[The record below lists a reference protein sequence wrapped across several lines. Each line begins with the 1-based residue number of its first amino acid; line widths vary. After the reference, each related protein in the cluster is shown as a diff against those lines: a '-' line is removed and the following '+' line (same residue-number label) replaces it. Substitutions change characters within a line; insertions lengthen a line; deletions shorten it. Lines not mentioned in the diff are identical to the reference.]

1 MSKKNYYKVL
11 GIESTATQDEVKAA
25 YRKLVRQYHPDK
37 NSGREEFFK
46 QIQEAYE
53 TLSDEK
59 KRDTYDAK
67 LAYENYTS
75 DPIELAKFLRDQ
87 KNKPKKYKP
96 PVVEEEEEEEEVE
109 EKKPVF
115 NSTVALIAGIVL
127 LIAGANVVILK
138 DKIFSD
144 KQVKKEAANYS
155 EYKYDASNQK
165 LMDEYFQR
173 AMKYFHEKNYEFAL
187 LYFSKAF
194 EVAPNEPKL
203 FFNRGVCHYAFKNFS
218 AALDDLNKTIE
229 LNPSFKNAY
238 WIRAKLKYDMDNN
251 ESAIADFTEAIK
263 LDPKNDSLYF
273 NRGLAY
279 YYMSDFQSAVKD
291 IDKAIELNPKQPQ
304 YYFDRGDAKDM
315 MGDESGT
322 CNDWQKAKDMGY
334 SSPEL
339 NKKPCLSGLGS

>member
-1 MSKKNYYKVL
+1 MAKKNYYKTL
-11 GIESTATQDEVKAA
+11 GVESSATQDEIKAA

-53 TLSDEK
+53 TLSDERT
-59 KRDTYDAK
+59 RDSYDAK
-67 LAYENYTS
+67 LAYESYTS
-75 DPIELAKFLRDQ
+75 DPVELAKFLRDQ
-87 KNKPKKYKP
+87 KNKPKKYRP
-96 PVVEEEEEEEEVE
+96 PVEEEEEEEVV

-138 DKIFSD
+138 DRIFTS
-144 KQVKKEAANYS
+144 KTVEKETANYS
-155 EYKYDASNQK
+155 EHQYDASAQK
-165 LMDEYFQR
+165 RMDEYFVR
-173 AMKYFHEKNYEFAL
+173 AIKYFHENNYEFAQ
-187 LYFSKAF
+187 LYFTKAF

-238 WIRAKLKYDMDNN
+238 WVRAKLKYDMDNN
-251 ESAIADFTEAIK
+251 EGAIADFTAAIK

-279 YYMSDFQSAVKD
+279 YYMSDFASAVKD

-315 MGDESGT
+315 LGDETGT

-339 NKKPCLSGLGS
+339 NKKPCLSGMGS

>member
-1 MSKKNYYKVL
+1 MAKKNYYKTL
-11 GIESTATQDEVKAA
+11 GVESSASQDEIKAA

-53 TLSDEK
+53 TLSDER

-96 PVVEEEEEEEEVE
+96 PVIEEEEEEEFAER
-109 EKKPVF
+109 KPVF
-115 NSTVALIAGIVL
+115 NSTVALILGIVV

-138 DKIFSD
+138 DKIFPAKGVEKSESGKHSD
-144 KQVKKEAANYS
+144 YMP
-155 EYKYDASNQK
+155 DASSQK
-165 LMDEYFQR
+165 LLDEYFVR
-173 AMKYFHEKNYEFAL
+173 AMKYFHEKNFEFAL

-203 FFNRGVCHYAFKNFS
+203 FFNRGLCYYASKNFS
-218 AALDDLNKTIE
+218 AALDDLNKTIQ
-229 LNPSFKNAY
+229 LNPSYKNAY

-279 YYMSDFQSAVKD
+279 YYMSDFQSAIKD
-291 IDKAIELNPKQPQ
+291 IDKAIELNPNQPQ
-304 YYFDRGDAKDM
+304 YYFDRGDAKEM
-315 MGDESGT
+315 MGDETGT
-322 CNDWQKAKDMGY
+322 CNDWLKAKEMGY

-339 NKKPCLSGLGS
+339 NKKPCLSGPGS